1 LIFNFLQKS
10 PISISYFIF
19 SFSFMQNHRFFGFA
33 LLCVLFLFGAS
44 PSSNNLFAQPCG
56 SKVSEADAAFM
67 RGYRTPMRSFGIGE
81 TRGIRDFPI
90 QAHVVTKL
98 NGTGGVDLKLVK
110 EAINNL
116 NNYYFNANVRF
127 VLLDE
132 VKYIKNPNWYEFDT
146 NEEEAM
152 CSANDVKGVI
162 NMYFC
167 GAVTMQGTELCG
179 YAYFPNSQ
187 SNLMKKDRVIMQNT
201 CVDDACT
208 LPHEMGHFFSLYHTH
223 GKSNFGSTDEFVN
236 GQNCGIAGDEMCDT
250 PADPMVFGKINN
262 DCRYTGSDRDK
273 NGQAFNP
280 PTTNMMSYSN
290 NQCLREFSAQQYA
303 RINYAAF
310 NLRNYLQ
317 FPNRAPTNA
326 PSTATTNTP
335 IAEARSRKL
344 SGELE
349 LKIEQQAVPVTL
361 DGNLYK
367 GSKKYYSGTSY
378 QVTVKNGEPAYVY
391 VIGSDLTTATS
402 TLYPL
407 DGKSSYLDKKDQKIL
422 LPSAGDRYTMD
433 ETKGKDFLCVLY
445 SREELNIEQVREQMQ
460 QQKGT
465 FMQRLYKVLG
475 QQVVPSNQILYAAN
489 GKMSFNANTYAQQN
503 IVPIVIELIH
513 L

>member
-1 LIFNFLQKS
+1 
-10 PISISYFIF
+10 
-19 SFSFMQNHRFFGFA
+19 MQNRFFLLA
-33 LLCVLFLFGAS
+33 LCAQCLFGAS
-44 PSSNNLFAQPCG
+44 LFAQPCG
-56 SKVSEADAAFM
+56 SKVSEADAAYM
-67 RGYRTPMRSFGIGE
+67 RGFRVPMRSFGIGE
-81 TRGIRDFPI
+81 THGIRDFPI

-98 NGTGGVDLKLVK
+98 NGTGGVDMKLVK
-110 EAINNL
+110 DAINNL

-127 VLLDE
+127 VLLEE
-132 VKYIKNPNWYEFDT
+132 VKYIKNPAWYEFDT

-187 SNLMKKDRVIMQNT
+187 SNLMRKDRVIMQNT

-208 LPHEMGHFFSLYHTH
+208 LPHEIGHFFSLYHTH

-236 GQNCGIAGDEMCDT
+236 GQNCGVAGDEMCDT
-250 PADPMVFGKINN
+250 PADPMVFGKIDDN
-262 DCRYTGSDRDK
+262 CRYTGKEKDK
-273 NGQAFNP
+273 NGQSFAP
-280 PTTNMMSYSN
+280 PTSNMMSYSN
-290 NQCLREFSAQQYA
+290 NQCLREFTPQQYA
-303 RINYAAF
+303 RINYGAF

-317 FPNRAPTNA
+317 FPNQKSTI
-326 PSTATTNTP
+326 PSTAAAATTP

-344 SGELE
+344 SGELD
-349 LKIEQQAVPVTL
+349 LKIEQQAVPIQL
-361 DGNLYK
+361 FDGNLYK
-367 GSKKYYSGTSY
+367 GTKKYYSGTSY

-391 VIGSDLTTATS
+391 VIGSDLTNATN

-407 DGKSSYLDKKDQKIL
+407 DGKTGFLDQKNQKVM
-422 LPSAGDRYTMD
+422 LPSASERYTMD
-433 ETKGKDFLCVLY
+433 DTKGRDILCVLY
-445 SREELNIEQVREQMQ
+445 SREQLDIESVREQLQ
-460 QQKGT
+460 QQRGT

-489 GKMSFNANTYAQQN
+489 GRMSFVANTYAQQS
-503 IVPIVIELIH
+503 IVPIVIELQH